1 MHMKWRTT
9 GHVAHCCSG
18 GAQHVIPWSMYFLC
32 YEYYIIILTLITAL
46 FLNTV
51 LSQFLHGMGS
61 ERGDNAKFD
70 ALARMQPTESLL
82 AR

>member
-1 MHMKWRTT
+1 
-9 GHVAHCCSG
+9 
-18 GAQHVIPWSMYFLC
+18 MYFLC
-32 YEYYIIILTLITAL
+32 YYIIILTLITAL

-70 ALARMQPTESLL
+70 ALARMQPTESFIGTLN
-82 AR
+82 

>member
-1 MHMKWRTT
+1 
-9 GHVAHCCSG
+9 
-18 GAQHVIPWSMYFLC
+18 MYFLC